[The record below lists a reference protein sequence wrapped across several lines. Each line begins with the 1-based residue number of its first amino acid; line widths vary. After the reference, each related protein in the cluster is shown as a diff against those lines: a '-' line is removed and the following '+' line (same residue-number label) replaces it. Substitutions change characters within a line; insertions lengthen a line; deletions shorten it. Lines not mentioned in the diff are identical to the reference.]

1 MVTDPIPA
9 DVVESA
15 RKQFTLAAEDLDGNR
30 VAALVVEAAGRW
42 GVAPLWEGV
51 CAPMLAALPGRSAAE
66 VAVEHAFSEGLRSGL
81 DVLLRGPG
89 TPPPAGG
96 ILLAGAE
103 QELHCLGLHALAAAL
118 REAGLG
124 SLLLG
129 AALPWPALASAVRR
143 TRPHTV
149 VVWSQTPMTGRA
161 YRAVRFAREFP
172 SVRVHGAG
180 PGWITPPTTP
190 AGHLTN
196 LSDALAACR
205 DAARQRDEAR

>member
-1 MVTDPIPA
+1 MVTDPMPA
-9 DVVESA
+9 DAVEDA
-15 RKQFTLAAEDLDGNR
+15 RKQLTLAAEDLDGNR

-42 GVAPLWEGV
+42 GVAPVWEGV
-51 CAPMLAALPGRSAAE
+51 CSPMLATLPGRSAAE

-81 DVLLRGPG
+81 DVLQRGPG
-89 TPPPAGG
+89 TAATAGG

-124 SLLLG
+124 SVLLG
-129 AALPWPALASAVRR
+129 AALPWLALASAVRR

-149 VVWSQTPMTGRA
+149 VVWSQTPVTGRA
-161 YRAVRFAREFP
+161 YQVVRFAREFP

-180 PGWITPPTTP
+180 PGWITPPDAP
-190 AGHLTN
+190 AGHLTS
-196 LSDALAACR
+196 LSAALVACR
-205 DAARQRDEAR
+205 AAAGHREGVW

>member
-15 RKQFTLAAEDLDGNR
+15 RKHLTLAAEDLDGNR
-30 VAALVVEAAGRW
+30 VAALIVEAAGQGGWRRYGRPCARRCW
-42 GVAPLWEGV
+42 PRCPAAAPPGGRGARLLGGPAV
-51 CAPMLAALPGRSAAE
+51 RTGRAAAWAGDP
-66 VAVEHAFSEGLRSGL
+66 
-81 DVLLRGPG
+81 
-89 TPPPAGG
+89 TPAGG

-129 AALPWPALASAVRR
+129 AALPRPALASAVRR

-161 YRAVRFAREFP
+161 YRVVRFAREFP

-180 PGWITPPTTP
+180 PGWITPPATP
-190 AGHLTN
+190 AGHLTT
-196 LSDALAACR
+196 LSDALAVCR
-205 DAARQRDEAR
+205 EAAGHRNGER